1 MIVLTIKKAPE
12 LNSGGYK
19 KTGKQPACSAFE
31 YPFTFYP
38 TPPMPRAK
46 APKVTAIAPGL

>member
-31 YPFTFYP
+31 YPFVGGQIEGSRPERNSLTD
-38 TPPMPRAK
+38 RRDL
-46 APKVTAIAPGL
+46 GR